1 MRDLLDMHGDDPTIP
16 DEQAVTLRVTG
27 RPDMRPSLVPT
38 VDFLRLA
45 HRYYDLLQKASGSP
59 LTFTG
64 IDIRASSVSCLA
76 RPSSIESA
84 RQAQYDLAQR
94 VAGTDGDDELAGLS
108 EFRQS
113 MRRLPESALVIARVG
128 NDDAVQLG
136 VGEGTRSIAVKDH
149 AESLLSL
156 RCKVMQASY
165 ERAVVHLKHVF
176 DNQRLCL
183 KTDLPTLRA
192 LSTFGGQEVDVT
204 AWVEVD
210 ATGLFKSLRGP
221 ATNGRLESFRPLVP
235 GDAIEAW
242 RRWYAENRAEVKAW
256 LQDE

>member
-1 MRDLLDMHGDDPTIP
+1 MRDLPDMQGDDRTIP

-27 RPDMRPSLVPT
+27 RPDMRPSLIPT

-45 HRYYDLLQKASGSP
+45 HRYYDLLQKASGST

-84 RQAQYDLAQR
+84 RQAQNNLAKR

-113 MRRLPESALVIARVG
+113 MRRLPESALVLARVG
-128 NDDAVQLG
+128 NDIAVQLG
-136 VGEGTRSIAVKDH
+136 VGEGTRSTTVRGYTDSI
-149 AESLLSL
+149 LTL
-156 RCKVMQASY
+156 RCKVLQAGY
-165 ERAVVHLKHVF
+165 EREVVHLRHVF
-176 DNQRLCL
+176 DSQRLCL
-183 KTDLPTLRA
+183 KTDLPTLQA
-192 LSTFGGQEVDVT
+192 LSHFGGQEVEVT

-210 ATGLFKSLRGP
+210 AGGLFKGIRGH
-221 ATNGRLESFRPLVP
+221 ATNGRLESFRPLVQ